1 MECATYSMAWLV
13 YSVTCVPHYIEYA
26 VYCLECAAFY
36 MECAACYA
44 ECPAYYMECACL
56 SVARLFTLDDADDIC
71 NEPIHEWVT
80 GALII

>member
-26 VYCLECAAFY
+26 VSCLECAAFY

-44 ECPAYYMECACL
+44 ECPAYYMECARL
-56 SVARLFTLDDADDIC
+56 PVARLFTLDDAEDIC